1 MENKKTVIVTGGSRG
16 IGAGIVQYLA
26 EKNNY
31 NIVLNY
37 NKSEEAA
44 KKVKEELNSKGIN
57 LETFKANVSRREE
70 SKKLIE
76 FTLNKFNNIDVLI
89 NNAGISQTKL
99 FTDITDEDWNN
110 MIQTNLNSAFYCSQ
124 EVLSNMIHNKQGCII
139 NISSIW
145 GIEGGSCEVHYSTAK
160 AGIIG
165 LTKALAKEV
174 GPSNIRVNCIA
185 PGMID
190 TDMNKEY
197 SKEDIQEII
206 NETPLG
212 KIGKPIDIAKC
223 AYWLIED
230 EFTTGQVISVDGGW
244 N

>member
-1 MENKKTVIVTGGSRG
+1 MNKVVLITGASRG
-16 IGAGIVQYLA
+16 IGRDIA
-26 EKNNY
+26 EKLAQKGYQVIANY
-31 NIVLNY
+31 NR
-37 NKSEEAA
+37 SEEKA
-44 KKVKEELNSKGIN
+44 KELKSKYANIDIY
-57 LETFKANVSRREE
+57 KADVSKREE
-70 SKKLIE
+70 VKKLIE
-76 FTLNKFNNIDVLI
+76 FTLNKFNNIEVLI

-99 FTDITDEDWNN
+99 FTDITDDDWNN

-145 GIEGGSCEVHYSTAK
+145 GVEGGSCEVHYSTSK

-197 SKEDIQEII
+197 SKEDVQEII

-212 KIGKPIDIAKC
+212 KIGRPIDIARC

-230 EFTTGQVISVDGGW
+230 EFTTGQVISINGGW

>member
-16 IGAGIVQYLA
+16 IGAGIVQSLA
-26 EKNNY
+26 EKNKY

-37 NKSEEAA
+37 NKSEESAR
-44 KKVKEELNSKGIN
+44 KIKEKLNNKQVNI
-57 LETFKANVSRREE
+57 EIFKADVSKRGEV
-70 SKKLIE
+70 KKLIE

-99 FTDITDEDWNN
+99 FTDITDADWDN
-110 MIQTNLNSAFYCSQ
+110 MMQNNLNSAFYCSQ

-145 GIEGGSCEVHYSTAK
+145 GVEGGSCEVHYSTAK

-212 KIGKPIDIAKC
+212 KIGRPIDIARC
-223 AYWLIED
+223 VYWLIED
-230 EFTTGQVISVDGGW
+230 EFTTGQVISINGGW

>member
-16 IGAGIVQYLA
+16 IGAGIVQFLA
-26 EKNNY
+26 EKNKY

-37 NKSEEAA
+37 NKSEDCA
-44 KKVKEELNSKGIN
+44 KKIKEELNSKKIN
-57 LETFKANVSRREE
+57 IEIFKADVSKREE
-70 SKKLIE
+70 VKKLIE

-99 FTDITDEDWNN
+99 FTDITDADWNN

-145 GIEGGSCEVHYSTAK
+145 GVEGGSCEVHYSTAK

-197 SKEDIQEII
+197 SKEDVQEII

-212 KIGKPIDIAKC
+212 KIGRPIDIARC
-223 AYWLIED
+223 TYWLIED
-230 EFTTGQVISVDGGW
+230 EFTTGQVISINGGW